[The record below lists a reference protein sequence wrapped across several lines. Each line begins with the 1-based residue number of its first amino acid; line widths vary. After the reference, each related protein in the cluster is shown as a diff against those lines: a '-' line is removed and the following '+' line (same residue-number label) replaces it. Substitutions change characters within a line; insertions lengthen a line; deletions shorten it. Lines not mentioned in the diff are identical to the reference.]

1 MMEKMAREAYY
12 FLKVVSA
19 FNTTRPSRYYPTS
32 FAISSYLKILLFAIR
47 IDEEQC
53 FSSQFCTCRPV
64 RRWRHTGPSI

>member
-47 IDEEQC
+47 IDE
-53 FSSQFCTCRPV
+53 
-64 RRWRHTGPSI
+64 